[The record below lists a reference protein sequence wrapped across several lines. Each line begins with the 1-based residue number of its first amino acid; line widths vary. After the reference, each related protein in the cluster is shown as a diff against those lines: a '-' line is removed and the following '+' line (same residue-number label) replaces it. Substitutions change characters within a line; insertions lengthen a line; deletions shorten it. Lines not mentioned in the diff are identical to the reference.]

1 MDKFNNNIWI
11 NAGEASGEMHGA
23 MLAKELMKQ
32 DPGVKIMGMGG
43 PDMEKAGC
51 DIRYSMQL
59 INLVGFTEVFPKLP
73 RLLKLFGEIEE
84 VFKKER
90 PKAVVLI
97 DCPDFNFRL
106 VKIAHKLGIPV
117 YYYITPQIWAWRQGR
132 AKFLQKYVRK
142 ILCIL
147 PFEQQFF
154 KERGVDAQ
162 YVGHPLLDIIPLSE
176 LDAIEPDPNLV
187 GIFPGSRSKE
197 ISSLLPEFAKA
208 AEMIAADFPEVRFSI
223 ARAPGVKESRLRQL
237 WPENLP
243 VTINEPENR
252 YRLMRNSNVI
262 MAASGTAT
270 LECALIGT
278 PTLVAYKMSALSG
291 LLAKKVLKIKYV
303 SLANIIS
310 DKSILPEFL
319 LENATAVNFY
329 GQVKQ
334 WLGSPE
340 SARAVRGE
348 LEHLRE
354 LIGDPGVAGRTA
366 GIILDDMKHGHGDL

>member
-1 MDKFNNNIWI
+1 MNKVNNSIWI
-11 NAGEASGEMHGA
+11 NVGEASGDMHGA
-23 MLAKELMKQ
+23 MLAKELMKH
-32 DPGVKIMGMGG
+32 DPELKIMGMGG
-43 PDMEKAGC
+43 SDMEKAGC
-51 DIRYSMQL
+51 DIRYSMQM
-59 INLVGFTEVFPKLP
+59 INLVGFTEVLPKLP
-73 RLLKLFGEIEE
+73 RLLKLFGEIED

-90 PKAVVLI
+90 PKAVVLV

-106 VKIAHKLGIPV
+106 VKIAHKLGIPT

-154 KERGVDAQ
+154 KDRGVDAQ
-162 YVGHPLLDIIPLSE
+162 YVGHPLLDIIPLPE
-176 LDAIEPDPNLV
+176 LDVIDPDPNLV
-187 GIFPGSRSKE
+187 GILPGSRSRE

-208 AEMIAADFPEVRFSI
+208 AEKLAGEFPNLHFSI
-223 ARAPGVKESRLRQL
+223 ARAPGVKEEKLRRF
-237 WPENLP
+237 WPGHLP

-252 YRLMRNSNVI
+252 YRLMRSSNVI

-291 LLAKKVLKIKYV
+291 FLAKRILNIKYV
-303 SLANIIS
+303 SLANIIP
-310 DKSILPEFL
+310 DKSILPEYL
-319 LENATAVNFY
+319 LENATADNFY
-329 GQVKQ
+329 EQVKQ
-334 WLGSPE
+334 WVGNPQ
-340 SARAVRGE
+340 SAQNVRRE
-348 LEHLRE
+348 LAHLRE

-366 GIILDDMKHGHGDL
+366 RIIMEDMKKE